1 MSAKASRSAADYE
14 EEIALLRRDLESA
27 RLRASEA
34 GARERAAR
42 EQQTATADVLAI
54 IVSSPAK
61 LDEVLETVA
70 EKAAHLT
77 GAAGAAFWAVEGD
90 SLVQLA
96 AVGPQRDGHP
106 VNVRM
111 PLDRGMVLGRAILDR
126 RTTHVDDLWA
136 ERAGEDPTAAQIV
149 GAPIHTMLGVPLVHQ
164 GTVIG
169 GLSVSRLEV
178 RPFTER
184 QIRLLETFAAQAV
197 IAMENARLFEELEK
211 RTTELEE
218 SN

>member
-54 IVSSPAK
+54 IASSPAK

-77 GAAGAAFWAVEGD
+77 GAAGAAFWAIEGD

-96 AVGPQRDGHP
+96 AVGPQRHGHP
-106 VNVRM
+106 RTVRM
-111 PLDRGMVLGRAILDR
+111 LLDRGMVLGRAILEGR
-126 RTTHVDDLWA
+126 RIHVDALGA
-136 ERAGEDPTAAQIV
+136 EREGESPAGALIAGE
-149 GAPIHTMLGVPLVHQ
+149 PIHTMLGVPLIHQ

-184 QIRLLETFAAQAV
+184 QIALLETFADQAV
-197 IAMENARLFEELEK
+197 IAIENA
-211 RTTELEE
+211 
-218 SN
+218 